1 MGQTWLWGSD
11 AVTPGVNPDAAFG
24 IPPDTFWMSG
34 HDGQSV
40 CIIKSRQLVIVR
52 LGLTP
57 YAAGYTSQRLVQA
70 VLEATQPQRAPAHG
84 ALRTAQPARALE
96 SRPSWMSSLFRL
108 SCWLSPRSF
117 PSSIRYPAHSSFS
130 ARRANSI
137 TKCGPRP
144 RVGLRSTAFIIVAAS
159 LYIGAYVLGF
169 FGVSL
174 PVLRVA
180 GGIIVAAAGW
190 RMLNAP
196 DVTEQRRTET
206 PEPKSIDVAPSR
218 LAFYPLTMPLTTG
231 PGTISVAVSL
241 GAGRPSGFHASSL
254 LFFVETLAAT
264 ALLSVLIY
272 GFYRNS
278 AYLAKWIG
286 VTGTT
291 IVVRLSA
298 FLLFC
303 IGIQVG
309 WNGLSELLGSL
320 PYTTVS

>member
-1 MGQTWLWGSD
+1 MHALSFSTFLLAFTALFSI
-11 AVTPGVNPDAAFG
+11 VNPL
-24 IPPDTFWMSG
+24 SG
-34 HDGQSV
+34 
-40 CIIKSRQLVIVR
+40 
-52 LGLTP
+52 
-57 YAAGYTSQRLVQA
+57 
-70 VLEATQPQRAPAHG
+70 
-84 ALRTAQPARALE
+84 
-96 SRPSWMSSLFRL
+96 
-108 SCWLSPRSF
+108 
-117 PSSIRYPAHSSFS
+117 
-130 ARRANSI
+130 
-137 TKCGPRP
+137 
-144 RVGLRSTAFIIVAAS
+144 AFIFFGATRYLEPKVRSQTARWVAIYSFCIVAAS

-196 DVTEQRRTET
+196 DATEQRRSET
-206 PEPKSIDVAPSR
+206 PEPRSMDVSPSR

-231 PGTISVAVSL
+231 PGTISVAISV
-241 GAGRPSGFHASSL
+241 GAGRPSGFHVSSVA
-254 LFFVETLAAT
+254 FFVETLVAT

-278 AYLAKWIG
+278 ARLAQWIG

-303 IGIQVG
+303 IGIQVA
-309 WNGLSELLGSL
+309 WNGVAELLVTL
-320 PYTTVS
+320 PFNPVN